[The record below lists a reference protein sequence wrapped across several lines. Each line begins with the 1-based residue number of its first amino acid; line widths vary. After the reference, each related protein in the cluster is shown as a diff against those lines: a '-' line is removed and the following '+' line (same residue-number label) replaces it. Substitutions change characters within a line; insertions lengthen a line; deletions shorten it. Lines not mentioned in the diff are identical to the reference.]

1 VRWSVAALK
10 LIVGAPRP
18 CEENVGRTDCVQ
30 RERAKEAQRAGELNR
45 ERFDMEGKR
54 ATGRWSEMGASGK
67 DEVALPGGLD
77 QIGRAKP
84 ATLASRGTFL
94 AP

>member
-1 VRWSVAALK
+1 
-10 LIVGAPRP
+10 
-18 CEENVGRTDCVQ
+18 
-30 RERAKEAQRAGELNR
+30 
-45 ERFDMEGKR
+45 MEGKR